1 MKLLPPCLLCFRMN
15 RFQHSQHCSVLVN
28 ITLTILK
35 KVQSLS
41 VHRLY
46 NLAVKLIPSDAVTF
60 KDTQDMVAFLH
71 AHPHYY
77 KYNSENDDVC
87 QKGPEEQ
94 WPNETMEKEAV
105 SVLKEKVGKRE
116 FALLSNLH
124 GVFDKDRQREIFQF
138 LRQNSLSQTTTGKI
152 IVSKLLSLIVK
163 YPEYLTLCGEKV
175 SLNLKELCTFE
186 ILIEQVGIISSLN
199 FNNGNVKVYQK
210 NMMKDIFF
218 DKKLLGSHFQF
229 LSTILIIGKHVKV
242 DAVLSP
248 YGTRHQWQ
256 ATYIQ
261 LIGDNPATS
270 QKLQTEEIDEEEN
283 EERVKTQ
290 TQDNLTNNISK
301 EHELSPAR
309 DNDNIRENNAAKCEN
324 TDKEPKSG
332 RTTNITNVQMSNS
345 KEANNGANASVTTVK
360 SQTFDSPIDEIK
372 HLKLQLEQTK
382 LKCINLEQE
391 LRKYVNC
398 RTCDTKAVSTQTMST
413 GDIMSTN
420 MCTST

>member
-1 MKLLPPCLLCFRMN
+1 MN
-15 RFQHSQHCSVLVN
+15 RFQHSQYCSVLVN

-35 KVQSLS
+35 KVQTLS
-41 VHRLY
+41 AHRLY

-60 KDTQDMVAFLH
+60 KDTQDMVAFLQ

-77 KYNSENDDVC
+77 KYNSENDDVY
-87 QKGPEEQ
+87 QKEPEEQ
-94 WPNETMEKEAV
+94 WPNETMENEAV
-105 SVLKEKVGKRE
+105 KVLKEKVGKRE

-138 LRQNSLSQTTTGKI
+138 LRQNSLSQTTTGKV

-186 ILIEQVGIISSLN
+186 ILIEQVGIISSFN
-199 FNNGNVKVYQK
+199 FNNGNVKVNEK
-210 NMMKDIFF
+210 NMMKDICF

-229 LSTILIIGKHVKV
+229 LSTILMIGKHVIV

-256 ATYIQ
+256 ATYIK

-270 QKLQTEEIDEEEN
+270 QKLHISEQIDEDETEEG
-283 EERVKTQ
+283 VKTQ
-290 TQDNLTNNISK
+290 NQDNLNTSK
-301 EHELSPAR
+301 EDELSPDR
-309 DNDNIRENNAAKCEN
+309 DTDKSRENYAAKCEN

-332 RTTNITNVQMSNS
+332 RTINITNVQMSNS
-345 KEANNGANASVTTVK
+345 KEANNATDVSVTTEK

-372 HLKLQLEQTK
+372 YLKLQLEQTK

-391 LRKYVNC
+391 LRKYVNS
-398 RTCDTKAVSTQTMST
+398 RTCETKAVSTQTMST

>member
-1 MKLLPPCLLCFRMN
+1 MN
-15 RFQHSQHCSVLVN
+15 RFQHNQHCSVLVN
-28 ITLTILK
+28 ITSTILK

-46 NLAVKLIPSDAVTF
+46 SLVVKLIPSDAITF
-60 KDTQDMVAFLH
+60 KDTQNMVVFLQ

-77 KYNSENDDVC
+77 KYNSENEDVC
-87 QKGPEEQ
+87 QKEPEEQ
-94 WPNETMEKEAV
+94 WPNETMEKEALNA
-105 SVLKEKVGKRE
+105 LKERLKEHPGIIQ
-116 FALLSNLH
+116 LLDLH
-124 GVFDKDRQREIFQF
+124 AVFPRAKHQKIFQF
-138 LRQNSLSQTTTGKI
+138 LRQKTKANTKTGDL
-152 IVSKLLSLIVK
+152 IVSKL
-163 YPEYLTLCGEKV
+163 V
-175 SLNLKELCTFE
+175 SLMLKNPENFIICGTHVASSKLEELHTFE
-186 ILIEQVGIISSLN
+186 TLIDQVGIMSSVSI
-199 FNNGNVKVYQK
+199 NNGNVKVYQ
-210 NMMKDIFF
+210 NNVMKDICF

-256 ATYIQ
+256 ATYIK
-261 LIGDNPATS
+261 LIGDNPSTS
-270 QKLQTEEIDEEEN
+270 KKLQTSEEIDEEEN

-290 TQDNLTNNISK
+290 TQDNLTNNITK

-309 DNDNIRENNAAKCEN
+309 DNDNSRENYADKCEN
-324 TDKEPKSG
+324 IDKEPKSG

-345 KEANNGANASVTTVK
+345 KEANNGTDASVKTEK

-391 LRKYVNC
+391 LNKYVNC